1 LLIHACA
8 ATTVVMAT
16 AHRTSKGW
24 RLTVDAALVIEQLL
38 NGLQLGV
45 MLFLMAAGLTL
56 IFGIMNFLNLAHGT
70 LYMMGAY
77 FCATF
82 QQWTDSFMIAVVLA
96 LLASIGLGV
105 LLDVLA
111 LRRLYQR
118 SHFDQVLGTF
128 ALILIFNDL
137 VPLVWG
143 PEPYFLSIPGDL
155 SSTISLFGWLDYPI
169 YRLVITGA
177 GLVIA
182 AALFLVVGWTRLG
195 MLIRAAA
202 NNGRMLGGLG
212 VNVQLLYTF
221 VFATA
226 AALAGFAGMITG
238 PLMAI
243 QVGMGDPILIVTLIV
258 IVIGGIGSVGGA
270 FFAAIIAG
278 IIDTMAR
285 FLLPHWFGFSAGPAL
300 ASMVPYF
307 LMAGVLLLRPQGL
320 FSSGRS

>member
-1 LLIHACA
+1 
-8 ATTVVMAT
+8 
-16 AHRTSKGW
+16 
-24 RLTVDAALVIEQLL
+24 VDAALVIEQFL

-82 QQWTDSFMIAVVLA
+82 QQWTGSFMVAVALA
-96 LLASIGLGV
+96 LLASIGLAV
-105 LLDVLA
+105 LLDMLA

-137 VPLVWG
+137 VPVVWG
-143 PEPYFLSIPGDL
+143 PEPYFLSMPDGL
-155 SSTISLFGWLDYPI
+155 SSTISFFGWVDYPV

-182 AALFLVVGWTRLG
+182 AALFLVIGWTRLG

-202 NNGRMLGGLG
+202 NNRRMLGGLG

-221 VFATA
+221 VFALA

-238 PLMAI
+238 PLMAV

-270 FFAAIIAG
+270 FFAALLAG
-278 IIDTMAR
+278 IVDTMAR
-285 FLLPHWFGFSAGPAL
+285 FLLPHWLGFSTGPAL
-300 ASMVPYF
+300 ASMVPYI